1 MSRGHY
7 YVGLDIGSSNI
18 RAVIAQELSEEE
30 TLRVVGVGTSPSL
43 GVRRGVIVD
52 VDAASKACNAA
63 LEQAE
68 RMAGHPA
75 ERVTV
80 AITGAE
86 IVCQNALGVIAVGRA
101 DGEVAEDDV
110 NRVLEEVQA
119 RLTMPLNREILH
131 VIPYDYRLDDQKNI
145 KDPVGLH
152 GVRLEMNALVISG
165 SGSHLKNISRSL
177 DQAGTSSENFVVEP
191 LAAAEA
197 VLSQKQKDL
206 GTVLVNIGGSTTS
219 LAVFEDGDL
228 LHLAVLPVGSSHIT
242 NDIAIGLRTSID
254 VAEAVKLQ
262 YGQATSEDINKK
274 DDIDLSLFDPEE
286 EGLVSLKHVAEIIEA
301 RLEEILT
308 FVNAELKNIGRE
320 GLLPGGAVIT
330 GGGAL
335 LPGTVEL
342 AKHILR
348 LPAHIGYPK
357 ALGGILD
364 QVDNP
369 QFSTAIGLILF
380 ARENGSRKTS
390 FSPDKMLGALPES
403 VREAAQKVRQWSKR
417 FLP

>member
-7 YVGLDIGSSNI
+7 YVGLDIGSSHI

-30 TLRVVGVGTSPSL
+30 LLRVVGVGVAPSL
-43 GVRRGVIVD
+43 GVRRGAIAD
-52 VDAASKACNAA
+52 VEAASKACNAA

-75 ERVTV
+75 EKVTV
-80 AITGAE
+80 AVTGAE
-86 IVCQNALGVIAVGRA
+86 IACQNALGVIAVGRA
-101 DGEVAEDDV
+101 DGEVTEDDV
-110 NRVLEEVQA
+110 ARVLEEVQA
-119 RLTMPLNREILH
+119 RLTMPLNREIVH
-131 VIPYDYRLDDQKNI
+131 VVPKDYRLDDQKNI
-145 KDPVGLH
+145 KDPIGMH

-177 DQAGTSSENFVVEP
+177 DQAGTSAENFVVEP
-191 LAAAEA
+191 LASAEA
-197 VLSQKQKDL
+197 VLSQKQKEL
-206 GTVLVNIGGSTTS
+206 GTVLINIGGSTTS

-242 NDIAIGLRTSID
+242 NDIAIGLRTSIE

-262 YGQATSEDINKK
+262 YGQALSHDINKK
-274 DDIDLSLFDPEE
+274 DDIDLSIFDPEE
-286 EGLVSLKHVAEIIEA
+286 EGLVSLKHIAEIIEA
-301 RLEEILT
+301 RLEEILL

-330 GGGAL
+330 GGGAM

-342 AKHILR
+342 AKSILR
-348 LPAHIGYPK
+348 LPVHIGYPR

-369 QFSTAIGLILF
+369 AFATAIGLILF
-380 ARENGSRKTS
+380 AQHNGSRKQA
-390 FSPDKMLGALPES
+390 FSPDKMLGAIPES
-403 VREAAQKVRQWSKR
+403 MREAVTKLRAWSKR